1 MSDVSADLTDV
12 EYIEVDV
19 LIIGTGGTG
28 IRAAIAAAE
37 QDVSVALVSKSLL
50 GKAHTV
56 MAEGGVAA
64 SYGNV
69 IPEDN
74 WEVHYKDTYKGSG
87 YHGNWRLIEI
97 LVKESPER
105 VMELERWGAVWDRT
119 PEG

>member
-1 MSDVSADLTDV
+1 MSDVSADLAEV
-12 EYIEVDV
+12 EYKEVDV

-37 QDVSVALVSKSLL
+37 QNVSVALVSKSLL

-69 IPEDN
+69 IPDDN
-74 WEVHYKDTYKGSG
+74 WEVHIMAIGD
-87 YHGNWRLIEI
+87 
-97 LVKESPER
+97 
-105 VMELERWGAVWDRT
+105 
-119 PEG
+119 